1 MDITSLLNSLKS
13 PIQEV
18 TLSNGIKLNIRRPG
32 ISKLAECDNA
42 TNTVL
47 NCVVDAIDGN
57 QVFKR
62 EDIEQID
69 PLLVNEIFV
78 ECMKLFP
85 SDTNPV
91 EQIEKK

>member
-13 PIQEV
+13 PIQEI
-18 TLSNGIKLNIRRPG
+18 TLSNGTKLNIRRPG
-32 ISKLAECDNA
+32 ISKLSECVNA

-47 NCVVDAIDGN
+47 NCVVDAESN
-57 QVFKR
+57 QVFKP

-85 SDTNPV
+85 SDSNPV

>member
-1 MDITSLLNSLKS
+1 MDINSLLNSLKS

-32 ISKLAECDNA
+32 ISKLSECDNA
-42 TNTVL
+42 INTVL
-47 NCVVDAIDGN
+47 NCVVDMDGN
-57 QVFKR
+57 QVFKL

-69 PLLVNEIFV
+69 PLLVNGIFV

-85 SDTNPV
+85 SDSNPV